1 MSRLIDAHIHFWD
14 PNARRH
20 EWLSEAPDLQRPFV
34 PSDIEFGRQVP
45 DGLVFV
51 EADCR
56 ADEALSEVDWVSSFA
71 AGPVPVVG
79 IVAHAPLE
87 QGSGVEPL
95 LDQLVLRPLVVG
107 VRRLLQHE
115 PDALLSDPRLAEGTR
130 LLAARG
136 LTSDLCLTMEQ
147 LPAVTKLVRACPET
161 SFVLDHLAKPAMR
174 DGFPG
179 TWAEDLRE
187 LAGCPNV
194 SCKLSGLAT
203 IAGAGWRPG
212 DLLPYLRHAIDVFS
226 PERCM
231 FGSDWPVS
239 LEATSYQD
247 WLDAVT
253 EALDGLDS
261 SERAAV
267 LAGNATRIYRPG
279 QHLSEMRTDAGS

>member
-1 MSRLIDAHIHFWD
+1 MSRLIDAHIHFWE

-20 EWLSEAPDLQRPFV
+20 DWLSAAPDLQRPFV
-34 PSDIEFGRQVP
+34 PPDIEFGPHVP

-71 AGPVPVVG
+71 AGPVPIVG

-87 QGSGVEPL
+87 HGSRVEQL

-115 PDALLSDPRLAEGTR
+115 PDALLSDPGLAAGTR

-136 LTSDLCLTMEQ
+136 LTSDLCVTMEQ

-161 SFVLDHLAKPAMR
+161 SFVLDHLAKPAVGDR
-174 DGFPG
+174 FPG
-179 TWAEDLRE
+179 TWAEDLGE
-187 LAGCPNV
+187 LASCPNV

-212 DLLPYLRHAIDVFS
+212 DVRPYLRHAIDVFG
-226 PERCM
+226 PRRCM

-239 LEATSYQD
+239 LEATSYQG

-261 SERAAV
+261 YERTAV
-267 LAGNATRIYRPG
+267 LGENAVRIYD
-279 QHLSEMRTDAGS
+279 LDETSSEMRTDAGS